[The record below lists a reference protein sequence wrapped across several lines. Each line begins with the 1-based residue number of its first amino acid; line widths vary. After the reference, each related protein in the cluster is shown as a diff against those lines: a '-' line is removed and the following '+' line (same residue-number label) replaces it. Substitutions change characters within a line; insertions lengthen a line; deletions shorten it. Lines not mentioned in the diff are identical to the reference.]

1 MLGIFILVIQG
12 PIVGSILFII
22 SRYIGTKIGFVD
34 KTTKLMEYLKGYKKQ
49 YEIFI
54 DVTLIVILRYINSC
68 KIRCD
73 KRRAKSYKKNS
84 VIKKINAEYFTIGYG
99 QSLYESKDK
108 VKQETVDFLVKDYNK
123 ITFVGTAR

>member
-1 MLGIFILVIQG
+1 M
-12 PIVGSILFII
+12 
-22 SRYIGTKIGFVD
+22 
-34 KTTKLMEYLKGYKKQ
+34 
-49 YEIFI
+49 
-54 DVTLIVILRYINSC
+54 ILRYINSC